1 VSTRRCVGI
10 LVIASAALIAGG
22 ERARTDRPAAIQTDM
37 SALGRF
43 LVTKKEPDRAFGPK
57 PPRPQPPGS

>member
-1 VSTRRCVGI
+1 VRTSRCAGI
-10 LVIASAALIAGG
+10 LVIASAAPMAGL
-22 ERARTDRPAAIQTDM
+22 EWARADRLAAIQTDM
-37 SALGRF
+37 SARGRF